1 MIAADDLLSFAHAVR
16 WPAVVLVL
24 GIVFLVRFTPEI
36 AELLK
41 RLRKGKLPGG
51 TEFFFGYGEAPIYK
65 ATELPS
71 AEVKAKPVAKPEQ
84 PKENAIKWRNSGN
97 LFWLGHDLVWTIDVL
112 LRGGP
117 REHIVHG
124 LRQSLHHLRS
134 LGFVGTPIESRLAR
148 LKANAESSLEKDW
161 TPPQRSD
168 YTRELAALIRAIGD
182 IAEAN
187 QPGFDPNPKE

>member
-1 MIAADDLLSFAHAVR
+1 MMTADNLISLVDALAWPLLTL
-16 WPAVVLVL
+16 VLVC
-24 GIVFLVRFTPEI
+24 IFKEDI
-36 AELLK
+36 SDLLK
-41 RLRKGKLPGG
+41 RIQKAKYPGG
-51 TEFFFGYGEAPIYK
+51 EATFGYGEAPIDK

-71 AEVKAKPVAKPEQ
+71 AEVKAEPVPKPEQ

-117 REHIVHG
+117 RQHIVHG

-134 LGFVGTPIESRLAR
+134 LGFVGTPIESRLGR

-168 YTRELAALIRAIGD
+168 YTQELASVVRAIGD
-182 IAEAN
+182 LAEAN
-187 QPGFDPNPKE
+187 QPDFEPGAKE